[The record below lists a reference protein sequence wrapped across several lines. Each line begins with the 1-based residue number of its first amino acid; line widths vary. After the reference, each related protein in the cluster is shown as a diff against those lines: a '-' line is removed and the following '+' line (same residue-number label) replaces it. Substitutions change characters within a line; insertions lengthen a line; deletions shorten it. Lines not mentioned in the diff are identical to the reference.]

1 MPKPQKVKYIV
12 IHCTAGFS
20 KPKGIERFWR
30 NTLNWRYKGYSVIIN
45 TNGDIYVLEYN
56 SRKNGYFKINY
67 SDIINCSGED
77 EVYTEKFKKAFSFIT
92 NGVKGFN
99 NNSIHIS
106 YIGGVDKN
114 NVNKAVDTRTEEQ
127 KKSLV
132 FCIEKAKNVLKEALN
147 KEPEVLVCGHR
158 DFSNDK
164 NGSGVIES
172 WERIKEC
179 PSFDAI
185 SEYEKYTHSNLKGKL
200 P

>member
-1 MPKPQKVKYIV
+1 MPLPQKVKHIV

-20 KPKGIERFWR
+20 KPEGIERFWI
-30 NTLNWRYKGYSVIIN
+30 NTLGWKHKGYAVIID

-67 SDIINCSGED
+67 SDITNCSGED
-77 EVYTEKFKKAFSFIT
+77 KVYLDKFEKAFSFIT

-99 NNSIHIS
+99 SNSIHIS
-106 YIGGVDKN
+106 YIGGVDRK
-114 NVNKAVDTRTEEQ
+114 NVNKPVDTRTEEQ
-127 KKSLV
+127 KKSLI
-132 FCIEKAKNVLKEALN
+132 FCIQKAKYILKQALN

-185 SEYEKYTHSNLKGKL
+185 PEYEKYTHPILKDKL